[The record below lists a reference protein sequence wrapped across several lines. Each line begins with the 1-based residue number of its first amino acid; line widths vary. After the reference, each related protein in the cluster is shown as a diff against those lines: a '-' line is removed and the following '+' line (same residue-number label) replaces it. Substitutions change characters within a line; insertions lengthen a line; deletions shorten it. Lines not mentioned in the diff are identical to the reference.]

1 MVCCFTGHRHIEKNR
16 AALSAALDRCI
27 ADLYAGGYTAFR
39 TGGARGFDTLAALRV
54 LHFRQEHPDCRL
66 ILILPCRD
74 QARGWPRGERALW
87 ERILAEADEHRFIE
101 GAYSP
106 ACMHLRN
113 RALVEGS
120 DCCVAYLRENRGGT
134 LYTCSYA
141 LKSGLRFIN
150 LGEANIEREV
160 TT

>member
-1 MVCCFTGHRHIEKNR
+1 MICCFTGHRTIEKDR
-16 AALSAALDRCI
+16 AAALSAALDRCI
-27 ADLYAGGYTAFR
+27 ADLYAGGYTEFR

-54 LHFRQEHPDCRL
+54 LRLKQEHPDCRL
-66 ILILPCRD
+66 VLILPCRD
-74 QARGWPRGERALW
+74 QPRGWSRGERALW
-87 ERILAEADEHRFIE
+87 ERILAEADEHRFVE
-101 GAYSP
+101 ESYTP

-141 LKSGLRFIN
+141 LKLGLRFIN
-150 LGEANIEREV
+150 LVETIERR
-160 TT
+160 

>member
-1 MVCCFTGHRHIEKNR
+1 MVCCFTGHRHIEKDR
-16 AALSAALDRCI
+16 AAALSAALDRCI
-27 ADLYAGGYTAFR
+27 ADLFAEGYTEFR

-54 LHFRQEHPDCRL
+54 LHFKKEHPTCRL
-66 ILILPCRD
+66 CLILPCRD
-74 QARGWPRGERALW
+74 QAKGWTRGERALW
-87 ERILAEADEHRFIE
+87 TRVLGEADEHRFIE
-101 GAYSP
+101 QTYSP

-150 LGEANIEREV
+150 LGEATEQFE
-160 TT
+160 